1 MRDSK
6 LFKQQLVYVYFV
18 DKTKYGIFT
27 EKAELQRKIEEF
39 NGKLNFLEL
48 ISLERAVNWINFN
61 INNNNK

>member
-18 DKTKYGIFT
+18 DKTKYGIST

-61 INNNNK
+61 INNNK